1 MSHNNKISIRK
12 SIRILLINDEQKL
25 LLMCANDQKTTSKDG
40 SYCGKF
46 WFPIGGEIEPG
57 ESLIDAATRELKEE
71 TGLNKEDVTFGPI
84 VWFGSFEM
92 VINGMLTRLK
102 QKFIIAHTKN
112 KSITLK
118 YLTSDEKKVI
128 EKIQWMSFEQICNHN
143 EVIYPVVLKDYLPNI
158 LNKNYPTEPIW
169 IDLAKNP

>member
-1 MSHNNKISIRK
+1 MSNNNKNPIQK
-12 SIRILLINDEQKL
+12 SVRILLINDDQKL
-25 LLMCANDQKTTSKDG
+25 LLMCANDPKTTSRDG
-40 SYCGKF
+40 SYYGRF

-57 ESLIDAATRELKEE
+57 ESLIEAATRELKEE

-84 VWFGSFEM
+84 VWWGNFEM
-92 VINGMLTRLK
+92 VINGMLTKVK

-169 IDLAKNP
+169 IDLGKNP